1 MMELME
7 DEARNALRQVL
18 LRTSVE
24 HHRGFF
30 GINGGYVDTNPSNY
44 YIVYT
49 CLYKIINTRF
59 HQIGT
64 TKYFVPIIPIK
75 PPQI

>member
-24 HHRGFF
+24 HHRGFL

-49 CLYKIINTRF
+49 RL
-59 HQIGT
+59 
-64 TKYFVPIIPIK
+64 
-75 PPQI
+75 